1 MNKLRNAL
9 MMAFALALPLAAQER
24 GIDLKK
30 RQGFLELVSPII
42 TKGELEIYN
51 SLPDQEGR
59 RYFEAIFW
67 YKRDDEP
74 GTVSNN
80 FRKLYYERRQVVSA
94 QFNSEQMSP
103 FLTDR
108 GLVFLLLGAPDQVE
122 EHAVSAAGLRPGRA
136 EIWHYPTR
144 DLHFR
149 FVFDGLRPTYVLQDK
164 EQWEPTFEKIRN
176 SFVLDRAEPYRL
188 TEQQLTLPYIGF
200 TKDVENLAAE
210 DKFELDFALSYT
222 FFKGDDNR
230 TEVWVGFTPRD
241 GSGRGIDIN
250 LSAYDPFGE
259 KTREFKKLIT
269 SENNRYEFFSMTL
282 EPDQY
287 TMVLR
292 LIDKDGRE
300 SIDRRTL
307 DVPAMRGG
315 ERYASGLLL
324 AKSLEEVPLYGFLHP
339 KRLVY
344 DQVYLPV
351 CNDFTKFAGDRIYAN
366 QMYYN
371 FTGNPEVQWFLD
383 AEPVTVKVEH
393 NIVEGD
399 TVRRVISL
407 PLRGLGPGEHELKSL
422 YMDDAGDLVAVRATF
437 SLDKSR
443 TPAADLLAL
452 ATPSDALSI
461 IQPSGNSIAELE
473 RVVTKV
479 RQDLKIER
487 MFLFLN
493 GQLIM
498 ERDRAPWEL
507 HVEED
512 RYSITGK
519 NRLSVVFKTDKGL
532 LKAEKE
538 LEALEIKER
547 YGTRLVQV
555 YFNAFD
561 ENLRFLDKVDA
572 EKIKVSVNGKQQPAK
587 EIKKVEDPI
596 TFCFL
601 VDVSYSMRDS
611 FVENISALKKFIEG
625 MRPQDRGYFITFSSK
640 YNQIMTPNLSKSV
653 LLAVADSLK
662 LEKANPKY
670 ADRLYDENET
680 YLYDAVIA
688 AIHSQIQ
695 YAGRSVVLLVSDGI
709 GVEGIY
715 RRNGMLSYARENE
728 TVIYSLWLDNNPKLT
743 GDDTNIL
750 QKEMSGGEK
759 FARKVGLAR
768 FFASKDARKVLIGNK
783 VRNESI
789 TAGMLRMLSE
799 ESGGFHYQVLH
810 ADRAQIK
817 DFVDDIGDAVG
828 SMYVATI
835 SLPVS
840 REDYQVDISS
850 TDEKVAIRNK
860 SKVKISKTNPLLN

>member
-1 MNKLRNAL
+1 MNRLSNAVVIAL
-9 MMAFALALPLAAQER
+9 MLVPPLLAQDR

-30 RQGFLELVSPII
+30 RQGFLELVAPII

-51 SLPDQEGR
+51 SLPDIESR

-80 FRKLYYERRQVVSA
+80 FRKLYYERRQIVAA

-108 GLVFLLLGAPDQVE
+108 GLVFLLLGAPDDVE
-122 EHAVSAAGLRPGRA
+122 EQAVGAAGLRPGRA
-136 EIWHYPTR
+136 ELWHYRAR
-144 DLHFR
+144 DLHLR
-149 FVFDGLRPTYVLQDK
+149 FVFDGLHPTYVMADK
-164 EQWEPTFEKIRN
+164 EQLEPTFEKIRN
-176 SFVLDRAEPYRL
+176 GYVLDRAEPYRL
-188 TEQQLTLPYIGF
+188 TELPLTLPYIGF
-200 TKDVENLAAE
+200 TKDIENLASE
-210 DKFELDFALSYT
+210 DKFELDFALSYS

-230 TEVWVGFTPRD
+230 TELWVGFTPRD

-259 KTREFKKLIT
+259 KTREFKKLVT
-269 SENNRYEFFSMTL
+269 TENGRYEFFSMTL

-324 AKSLEEVPLYGFLHP
+324 AKSLADVPLYGFLHP

-344 DQVYLPV
+344 DQTYVPV
-351 CNDFTKFAGDRIYAN
+351 CNDFTGYTGERLYAN
-366 QMYYN
+366 QIYYN
-371 FTGNPEVQWFLD
+371 FPDKPEIQWFLD
-383 AEPVTVKVEH
+383 AVPVAVQIEH
-393 NIVEGD
+393 DLVEGD
-399 TVRRVISL
+399 TVRRVVSL
-407 PLRGLGPGEHELKSL
+407 PIAGLGPGEHELKSL
-422 YMDDAGDLVAVRATF
+422 YVDEAGDLVAVRTTF
-437 SLDKSR
+437 ALDKSKA
-443 TPAADLLAL
+443 PAVDLLAM
-452 ATPSDALSI
+452 ANQSDAVTI
-461 IQPSGNSIAELE
+461 IQPSGNNIAELDK
-473 RVVTKV
+473 VVTRV
-479 RQDLKIER
+479 RQDLKIEH
-487 MFLFLN
+487 MYLFLN
-493 GQLIM
+493 GQLIL
-498 ERDRAPWEL
+498 EREKAPWEL
-507 HVEED
+507 NVD
-512 RYSITGK
+512 QNRYSITGK

-532 LKAEKE
+532 LLAEKE
-538 LEALEIKER
+538 LEPLEIKER
-547 YGTRLVQV
+547 YGTRLVQI

-561 ENLRFLDKVDA
+561 QDLHFLPQVDA
-572 EKIKVSVNGKQQPAK
+572 NKIKIEVNGKEQPAK
-587 EIKKVEDPI
+587 EIKKVDDPI

-601 VDVSYSMRDS
+601 VDVSYSMRDT
-611 FVENISALKKFIEG
+611 FDENISALKKFIES
-625 MRPQDRGYFITFSSK
+625 MRPQDRGYFVTFSNK
-640 YNQIMTPNLSKSV
+640 YQQIMTPNLSKSV
-653 LLAVADSLK
+653 LLAVAENLK
-662 LEKANPKY
+662 LDKANPKY

-688 AIHSQIQ
+688 SIHSQIQ

-750 QKEMSGGEK
+750 QKEMTGGEK
-759 FARKVGLAR
+759 FARKIGLAR
-768 FFASKDARKVLIGNK
+768 FFANKDARKIQIGNK

-789 TAGMLRMLSE
+789 TAGMMRMLAE

-828 SMYVATI
+828 SMYVATL
-835 SLPVS
+835 SLPVAK
-840 REDYQVDISS
+840 EDYQVDISS
-850 TDEKVAIRNK
+850 TDETVAIRNK
-860 SKVKISKTNPLLN
+860 SKVKVSKTNPLLN